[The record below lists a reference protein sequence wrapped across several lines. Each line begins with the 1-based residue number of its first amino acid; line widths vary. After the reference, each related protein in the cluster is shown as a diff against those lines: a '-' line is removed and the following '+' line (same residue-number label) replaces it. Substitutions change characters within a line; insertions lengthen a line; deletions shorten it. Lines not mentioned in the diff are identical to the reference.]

1 MANSNYSTGDSR
13 PRVSVLTT
21 SYNYGRFIGETIRS
35 VLSQT
40 YASWELIIVDDC
52 STDDSWE
59 VIQQFDDPRI
69 RAVRQE
75 RNQGACAA
83 YNTALRLA
91 SGEFI
96 ASLDSDD
103 VFAPEKLAAQVAF
116 MDAHPDVDICGSF
129 MAEIDASSQ
138 PVDPDKCFYAP
149 WFNQD
154 LDLNAPDSWVWEN
167 HLCHS
172 TVLVRKSTHDRIGF
186 FREDLTYSPDW
197 DFWLR
202 SLAGGAR
209 FHVMK
214 DALLLYRA
222 HGGNVTHRNRDAL
235 MWEYADISGGVV
247 HPYLER
253 IERFDLLRKSM
264 ESFVGRFFEIDGDWR
279 RFLELIEMLRVYDRH
294 EDTFRIPPHLFFNGE
309 LTAFVTRLASGW
321 SPQAFAAV
329 RERLSK
335 PKGAYDGSAPAP
347 AADAQAAAG
356 AATFQLLI
364 RGERDRALAELD
376 QVRTEHERVAAEL
389 EHAKAELRAAAD
401 REGRL
406 TASLADAQTELDRVR
421 GTIWGKADNL
431 YRRLSR

>member
-1 MANSNYSTGDSR
+1 MAHNNYSTGDSR

-83 YNTALRLA
+83 YNMALRLA

-103 VFAPEKLAAQVAF
+103 VFVPEKLAVQVAF
-116 MDAHPDVDICGSF
+116 MDAHPDVEICGSF

-138 PVDPDKCFYAP
+138 PVAADKCFYAP
-149 WFNQD
+149 WFNQE
-154 LDLNAPDSWVWEN
+154 LDLNKPDSWVWEN

-172 TVLVRKSTHDRIGF
+172 SVLIRKSTHDRIGF

-202 SLAGGAR
+202 SLTGGAR

-235 MWEYADISGGVV
+235 MWEYADISGHVV
-247 HPYLER
+247 HPYLVR

-264 ESFVGRFFEIDGDWR
+264 ESFIGRFFEIDGNWR

-294 EDTFRIPPHLFFNGE
+294 EDTFKIPPHLFFNGE
-309 LTAFVTRLASGW
+309 LSAFVTRLASGW
-321 SPQAFAAV
+321 SPQVFAAV

-335 PKGAYDGSAPAP
+335 AEYDGPVPAV
-347 AADAQAAAG
+347 DAQALEG

-376 QVRTEHERVAAEL
+376 QARTERERVAAEL
-389 EHAKAELRAAAD
+389 EHAKAELRAAAE

-406 TASLADAQTELDRVR
+406 AASLADAQTELDRVR

>member
-1 MANSNYSTGDSR
+1 M
-13 PRVSVLTT
+13 
-21 SYNYGRFIGETIRS
+21 
-35 VLSQT
+35 
-40 YASWELIIVDDC
+40 
-52 STDDSWE
+52 
-59 VIQQFDDPRI
+59 
-69 RAVRQE
+69 
-75 RNQGACAA
+75 
-83 YNTALRLA
+83 
-91 SGEFI
+91 
-96 ASLDSDD
+96 
-103 VFAPEKLAAQVAF
+103 
-116 MDAHPDVDICGSF
+116 
-129 MAEIDASSQ
+129 
-138 PVDPDKCFYAP
+138 
-149 WFNQD
+149 
-154 LDLNAPDSWVWEN
+154 WEN

-172 TVLVRKSTHDRIGF
+172 TVLVRKALHDRIGF

-222 HGGNVTHRNRDAL
+222 HGGNITHRNRDAL

-294 EDTFRIPPHLFFNGE
+294 DDTFKIPPHLFFNGE

-321 SPQAFAAV
+321 SPQAFAAT
-329 RERLSK
+329 RERLSN
-335 PKGAYDGSAPAP
+335 PERDGSAKEAGSPAR
-347 AADAQAAAG
+347 DG
-356 AATFQLLI
+356 AETFLLLV
-364 RGERDRALAELD
+364 RNERDRARTELD
-376 QVRTEHERVAAEL
+376 QVREERDRMTAEL
-389 EHAKAELRAAAD
+389 DQAKAELRAATE
-401 REGRL
+401 REEG
-406 TASLADAQTELDRVR
+406 LAAGLAETQAELDRVR